1 MYKNTCIPIQR
12 ETDKLLKDILLT
24 GGSRG
29 SKLLVSKYF
38 IYCADGE
45 GEDKKERKWR
55 LNMLTKS

>member
-45 GEDKKERKWR
+45 GEDKKERK
-55 LNMLTKS
+55 